1 MARSDADLSAGDYR
15 ALAEFRHL
23 IRRFLAFSAK
33 AAREAGLP
41 PQQHQ
46 ALLSLKALPPERPP
60 TVSSLAWHLQLRHH
74 SAVGLVDRLTRKG
87 LVRRT
92 PGGQDR
98 RQVLLSL
105 TPRAEALLRR
115 LSLQHREELRR
126 SGPELFAAL
135 RALLKDR
142 R

>member
-1 MARSDADLSAGDYR
+1 MARRDADFPERDYR
-15 ALAEFRHL
+15 ALAQFRHL
-23 IRRFLAFSAK
+23 IRSFLAFSTD
-33 AAREAGLP
+33 AARKAGLP

-46 ALLSLKALPPERPP
+46 ALLSLKGLPPDRPP

-87 LVRRT
+87 LVRRL
-92 PGGQDR
+92 PGSVDR

-105 TPRAEALLRR
+105 TPRAQALLRR
-115 LSLQHREELRR
+115 LSLQHREELKR

-135 RALLKDR
+135 RAVLR

>member
-1 MARSDADLSAGDYR
+1 MARRRAELPEEDYR
-15 ALAEFRHL
+15 ALAQFRHL
-23 IRRFLAFSAK
+23 IRSFLAFSAK
-33 AAREAGLP
+33 ASRKAGLP

-46 ALLSLKALPPERPP
+46 ALLSLKGLPAGRAP

-92 PGGQDR
+92 PGAEDR

-105 TPRAEALLRR
+105 TPRAETLLRR

-126 SGPELFAAL
+126 SGPKLFAAL
-135 RALLKDR
+135 RAVLAR
-142 R
+142 

>member
-1 MARSDADLSAGDYR
+1 MAQRASDLPAGDYR

-23 IRRFLAFSAK
+23 IRSFLAFSTK
-33 AAREAGLP
+33 AARKAGLP

-46 ALLSLKALPPERPP
+46 ALLSLKGLPPGRLP

-74 SAVGLVDRLTRKG
+74 SAVGLVDRLVRKG
-87 LVRRT
+87 LVRRV
-92 PGGQDR
+92 PGVEDR

-105 TPRAEALLRR
+105 TPRAGALLRR
-115 LSLQHREELRR
+115 LTIQHRKELKR

-135 RALLKDR
+135 RTVLSR
-142 R
+142 

>member
-1 MARSDADLSAGDYR
+1 MARTNAELPSGDYR
-15 ALAEFRHL
+15 ALAQFRHL
-23 IRRFLAFSAK
+23 IRSFLAFSAT
-33 AAREAGLP
+33 AARKEGLP

-46 ALLSLKALPPERPP
+46 ALLSLKGLPPERPP

-87 LVRRT
+87 LVRRM
-92 PGGQDR
+92 PGTADR

-105 TPRAEALLRR
+105 TPRAERLLRR
-115 LSLQHREELRR
+115 LSIQHQEELKR

-135 RALLKDR
+135 RAVLR